1 MCLHTPARRGELHLM
16 TFQPGDAASWAPSF
30 SPVAA
35 ARFLEMVETELMARQ
50 LTFSGTAPFLTDVT
64 GRQLFLGNIA
74 QSCANAK
81 PAEQRRILREFFDV
95 VLAVSDHVDISPDVA
110 RMSLRL
116 RLAPNETLGPTD
128 EGSSF
133 DTVLSRPA
141 LPGTK
146 WLLFVRR
153 PNSGQGVTSEALQA
167 WGIDIDDAFTLA
179 KKNSLRHEAGTV
191 ESHPDMFTMFG
202 NSMFTATSILRV
214 HRWEPQHDDAIFVS
228 APTRHYV
235 LARQADNEGF
245 DLLDG
250 FVNLTAEL
258 FTDGPYSLSPHIWLV
273 PPGGMGE
280 YGELAQQISQ

>member
-1 MCLHTPARRGELHLM
+1 M
-16 TFQPGDAASWAPSF
+16 TFGLGHHTSWAPFF
-30 SPVAA
+30 SRDAA
-35 ARFLEMVETELMARQ
+35 IRFLEMVETELLARQ
-50 LTFSGTAPFLTDVT
+50 LSFSGTAPFLLDDN
-64 GRQLFLGNIA
+64 GRQLFLGNVA

-95 VLAVSDHVDISPDVA
+95 VLQVGDHVDISPDVA

-116 RLAPNETLGPTD
+116 RLAPLDALGPTD

-133 DTVLSRPA
+133 DTVVSRPA

-167 WGIDIDDAFTLA
+167 WGIEPDEAFALA
-179 KKNSLRHEAGTV
+179 RKHSLRHEAGTAEV
-191 ESHPDMFTMFG
+191 HPDVTTMFG
-202 NSMFTATSILRV
+202 NSMFTTTSMLHV
-214 HRWEPQHDDAIFVS
+214 NRWEPLHDDAIFVS

-235 LARQADNEGF
+235 LARQANNEGF

-250 FVNLTAEL
+250 FMNLTAEL
-258 FTDGPYSLSPHIWLV
+258 FTEGPYSLSPHIWLV
-273 PPGGMGE
+273 PAGGMGE